1 MTARTEVKKPRKP
14 MSGLERTESDME
26 EAIRQKMIMTPTLAW
41 GREVEGG
48 GRRVGEL
55 TSRLGVMES
64 LDLSISQAGVEE
76 TNLEKMEEG
85 EAGEGG
91 QEEREG
97 GRVERTPVDDDTW
110 HFLLPL
116 IEYVQEVSLP
126 LVTNIQL
133 RGD

>member
-1 MTARTEVKKPRKP
+1 M
-14 MSGLERTESDME
+14 
-26 EAIRQKMIMTPTLAW
+26 
-41 GREVEGG
+41 
-48 GRRVGEL
+48 GEL

-91 QEEREG
+91 QEDREG

-116 IEYVQEVSLP
+116 IEYVQEVPLP
-126 LVTNIQL
+126 LVTHIQL
-133 RGD
+133 WGELEE